1 MRILQFIIFFSIA
14 LVIYF
19 VFNYTIYIYGLK
31 AFSISP
37 LSRLIYIIAFI
48 AFASSYFL
56 GRILE
61 RISIGSISNFL
72 TQTGS
77 FWLAAMVYFLLIVF
91 LINLLQIINHF
102 IPFFPAILR
111 SPPLQIKFYTG
122 IISIVVVSIVLIAGR
137 INALNPHIRQLNI
150 QINKKVVGSPKVTIA
165 LISDIH
171 LGALVGPKQL
181 RKMITLINEINPDL
195 VLFAGDVV
203 DEDLGLVIYKDLGKC
218 LQEIEA
224 PLGVYSV
231 TGNHEYIG
239 GIDAAIHYLQDH
251 GITVLR
257 DSVTQLANGII
268 LIGREDRDCK
278 QFNGFKRQPLKELV
292 KDINPSAL
300 LILLDHQPI
309 RLSEAV
315 VNGIDLQLSGH
326 THHGQLWPFNIIT
339 SWIYRIS
346 FGYLRIE
353 NTHFYVSCGFGT
365 WGPPIRTSSRPEI
378 VKIVLRTRSH

>member
-1 MRILQFIIFFSIA
+1 M
-14 LVIYF
+14 
-19 VFNYTIYIYGLK
+19 
-31 AFSISP
+31 P
-37 LSRLIYIIAFI
+37 L
-48 AFASSYFL
+48 
-56 GRILE
+56 
-61 RISIGSISNFL
+61 
-72 TQTGS
+72 
-77 FWLAAMVYFLLIVF
+77 
-91 LINLLQIINHF
+91 
-102 IPFFPAILR
+102 FPAIFR
-111 SPPLQIKFYTG
+111 CAFLQVKFYTG

-150 QINKKVVGSPKVTIA
+150 QINKKIEGVPKVTIA

-171 LGALVGPKQL
+171 LGALVGPEHL

-203 DEDLGLVIYKDLGKC
+203 DEDLGSVINKDLGKC
-218 LQEIEA
+218 LQEIKA
-224 PLGVYSV
+224 PLGVYAV

-239 GIDAAIHYLQDH
+239 GIDAATHYLQDH

-278 QFNGFKRQPLKELV
+278 HFNGFERQPLQELM
-292 KDINPSAL
+292 KDLNPSAP
-300 LILLDHQPI
+300 LILLDHQPV
-309 RLSEAV
+309 RFSEAV
-315 VNGIDLQLSGH
+315 KNGIDLQLSGH

-339 SWIYRIS
+339 SRIYRIS

-378 VKIVLRTRSH
+378 VKIVLRTISS